1 MENVWWVRKF
11 FLLPIFPQVD
21 VILDG
26 VDNDDWEDIAVNI
39 EVAILRDN
47 LTQNWRVMWKWETY
61 TYNQQEGESFIY
73 VSDTGDNDHDK

>member
-1 MENVWWVRKF
+1 MENVWWVRKKI
-11 FLLPIFPQVD
+11 LLPIFRQVD

-47 LTQNWRVMWKWETY
+47 LAPVMWKWETY
-61 TYNQQEGESFIY
+61 TYIQQEGESFIY